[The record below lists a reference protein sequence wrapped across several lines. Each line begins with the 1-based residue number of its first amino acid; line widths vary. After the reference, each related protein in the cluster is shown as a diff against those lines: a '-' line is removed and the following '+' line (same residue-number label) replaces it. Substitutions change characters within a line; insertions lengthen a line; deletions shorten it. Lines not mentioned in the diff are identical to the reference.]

1 MKLWRRNFYIKLAIG
16 FLLSDS
22 RLEVDAEGEQCSKAL
37 DFGTALVF
45 R

>member
-1 MKLWRRNFYIKLAIG
+1 MKLWRRSFYIKLAIG

-22 RLEVDAEGEQCSKAL
+22 RLEVNAEYEQCSKAL

-45 R
+45 P